1 MTDFKTSDRDVNR
14 AIRSWL
20 REDRHEDVSRI
31 AGAVLTQA
39 ETTPQRRTTWWPA
52 RRTPT
57 MNKMLTIAL
66 GAAAVVVVALIGFQL
81 IGPAEHGGTGA
92 GTTSSPEP
100 SVAEPTPTAEP
111 SPSID
116 AGLPVG
122 SSYALTDEGVPITAT
137 IPAPGWAQDPGGL
150 ILVKNGNGAGPDGAY
165 MLGVWVGPDPLIPG
179 DPCQWESTMP
189 DTPAATLDEIV
200 AALGSQA
207 TRNASAAE
215 DVTVDGYAG
224 KVITIEMPDGP
235 YSASNNPDCDQD
247 KLCTLGFG
255 DPTVCHMWFQEA
267 GQIDE
272 LWIVDVEGEFFFLPG
287 SYFSETPASVVDELG
302 ALLGSMTFGE

>member
-1 MTDFKTSDRDVNR
+1 
-14 AIRSWL
+14 
-20 REDRHEDVSRI
+20 
-31 AGAVLTQA
+31 
-39 ETTPQRRTTWWPA
+39 
-52 RRTPT
+52 
-57 MNKMLTIAL
+57 MNKIVGFGLA
-66 GAAAVVVVALIGFQL
+66 AAAVVAIALIGSQL
-81 IGPAEHGGTGA
+81 IGSDPGGTGA
-92 GTTSSPEP
+92 GTASSPEP
-100 SVAEPTPTAEP
+100 SVTEPTA

-137 IPAPGWAQDPGGL
+137 IPAPGWAHEPGGL
-150 ILVKNGNGAGPDGAY
+150 ILVKNGNAHAPDGAY
-165 MLGVWVGPDPLIPG
+165 VLGVWVGPDPLIPG

-189 DTPAATLDEIV
+189 DTPATTLDEIV

-235 YSASNNPDCDQD
+235 YTASNNPDCDQD
-247 KLCTLGFG
+247 QFCTLGFG
-255 DPTVCHMWFQEA
+255 DPTVCHMWFQEV

-272 LWIVDVEGEFFFLPG
+272 LWIVDVDGEFFFVPG
-287 SYFSETPASVVDELG
+287 SYYSETPASVVDELN